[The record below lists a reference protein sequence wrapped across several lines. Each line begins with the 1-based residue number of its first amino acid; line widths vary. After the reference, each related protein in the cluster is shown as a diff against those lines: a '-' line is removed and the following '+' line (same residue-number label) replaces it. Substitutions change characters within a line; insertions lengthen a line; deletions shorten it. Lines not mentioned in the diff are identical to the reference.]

1 MARKL
6 SKAAAEALAA
16 TDWTA
21 IDAMTD
27 TDIAGQIA
35 RNRDAALD
43 MAPDV
48 DVRGIRRSTGMT
60 KAEFAAAYYFS
71 VRTVREWGGAQN
83 GRAARRPYAPAR
95 HCSGSRG
102 AAPSAVGF
110 LTVPQ

>member
-27 TDIAGQIA
+27 TDIRGQIVT
-35 RNRDAALD
+35 NRDAAPD

-48 DVRGIRRSTGMT
+48 DVRGIRRSTGMNSSGIRRRIP
-60 KAEFAAAYYFS
+60 F
-71 VRTVREWGGAQN
+71 Q
-83 GRAARRPYAPAR
+83 RANRSGMGARRKTAERPGPHAPAR
-95 HCSGSRG
+95 HCSGPRG
-102 AAPSAVGF
+102 ARPGAVGR
-110 LTVPQ
+110 LTVPP